1 MKKNNWIPVYKDT
14 TNKKPVIGDIAIS
27 QLEKNERLRLPNP
40 TTLAD
45 EDCMEILRDEFGGIW
60 SNLRNALTL
69 NLWPRNTNS
78 FALKNILTSENYRLL
93 LMKRMLTM
101 RTNQW
106 EKFIKLCDSS
116 IGLEIEANAE
126 RLTFKG
132 SHPQQVRSE
141 VITLEPAMNFQVFPP
156 QGADALTSDI
166 DLPTG
171 GLNTELAI
179 GIVNEKF
186 RSHFRLQY
194 DPGTVFDINIYAK
207 DWIFKD
213 LHEKERKELEGWE
226 LSVTPG
232 SEAKIKD
239 GKPLLLRGGRRTEI
253 QEIWSLVK
261 IRRNMEDKEWQ
272 DYKECYV
279 SKLSKEE
286 MVDEAVDRFRR
297 VEYEY
302 NLFDSKVKF
311 KKSQIKK
318 EIGKINDDGLTTRAS
333 NDLYAEIL
341 LRVKALRI
349 QHKEAKKAFDEVQA
363 ESDEEEKAAKQNEV
377 NRLGIALSYAIAES
391 LTYANEVYAS
401 EGAVFHTVL
410 AQGADSETKK
420 YNEKNPQTP
429 VKRVRY
435 SLENSSYLQAINE
448 NVGDALH
455 SLKAYKDVPQY
466 AVYRA
471 GKYVARLID
480 AFECLVGM
488 DPSKPDDRIKND
500 IEFYS
505 SYNTLKELGSQSK
518 QLKSKKTTIVGTEL
532 EGVPTTIIKDCYFK
546 DKKPEDFRAII
557 TKFGANAAALA
568 DQRKVERLDP
578 SQARLSQHQLQPG
591 RLPLERFLLLHAALD
606 LAKWWPAP

>member
-1 MKKNNWIPVYKDT
+1 
-14 TNKKPVIGDIAIS
+14 
-27 QLEKNERLRLPNP
+27 
-40 TTLAD
+40 
-45 EDCMEILRDEFGGIW
+45 
-60 SNLRNALTL
+60 
-69 NLWPRNTNS
+69 
-78 FALKNILTSENYRLL
+78 LKNILTSENYRLL
-93 LMKRMLTM
+93 LMKRMLAM
-101 RTNQW
+101 RETQW
-106 EKFIKLCDSS
+106 KKFINKCNSS
-116 IGLEIEANAE
+116 IDKYILEDAISQADIYSYP
-126 RLTFKG
+126 K
-132 SHPQQVRSE
+132 QVWLKVAAKPE
-141 VITLEPAMNFQVFPP
+141 PALEPAKNFQVFPP

-179 GIVNEKF
+179 GIVNREF
-186 RSHFRLQY
+186 RSYFGLQY

-213 LHEKERKELEGWE
+213 LHEKERKKLKKLEGWE

-349 QHKEAKKAFDEVQA
+349 QHEEAKKAFDEVQA

-410 AQGADSETKK
+410 AQGADSEMKK
-420 YNEKNPQTP
+420 YNENNPQEP
-429 VKRVRY
+429 VERVRY

-455 SLKAYKDVPQY
+455 SLEAYKDVPQY

-488 DPSKPDDRIKND
+488 DPSKPDDRMKND

-518 QLKSKKTTIVGTEL
+518 QLKSK
-532 EGVPTTIIKDCYFK
+532 PDY
-546 DKKPEDFRAII
+546 
-557 TKFGANAAALA
+557 
-568 DQRKVERLDP
+568 
-578 SQARLSQHQLQPG
+578 
-591 RLPLERFLLLHAALD
+591 
-606 LAKWWPAP
+606 PA